1 VWPTNAG
8 VTMLASF
15 LLLFFPRRLRR
26 LRRYRNGWS
35 IFLVLLATTVL
46 LAAMS
51 GCGGP
56 SSLTG
61 GTPVGTQTVTVTG
74 IATNGSQTL
83 THTTSVTLNVR
94 SLF

>member
-1 VWPTNAG
+1 VWSAKVG
-8 VTMLASF
+8 VPMLAGF
-15 LLLFFPRRLRR
+15 LLLFIPRRF
-26 LRRYRNGWS
+26 RRYRKARS
-35 IFLVLLATTVL
+35 IFLVLFVSTVL
-46 LAAMS
+46 GAAIT

-56 SSLTG
+56 TSLTG

-83 THTTSVTLNVR
+83 THATTVTLNVK